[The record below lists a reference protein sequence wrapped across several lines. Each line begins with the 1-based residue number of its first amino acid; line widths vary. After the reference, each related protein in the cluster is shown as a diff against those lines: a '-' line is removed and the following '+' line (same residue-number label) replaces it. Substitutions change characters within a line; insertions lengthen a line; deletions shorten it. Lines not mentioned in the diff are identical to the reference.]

1 MNKIIFS
8 GYDTFHD
15 ADFFI
20 DAPEG
25 YDYYLFLLTRS
36 PGQFWVNGE
45 MRQVPAGYAV
55 LYPPASPVIYGAC
68 GERYGDDWIRFESD
82 ETFVKTFS
90 RISEPFAVSDA
101 AYCHNLVQLLTW
113 ESAMGRYDGAISQ
126 LFHILFYKLEDD
138 LLHHESAVH
147 DQELL
152 NLRKAV
158 MNNPQFDWSIA
169 DMAGQL
175 HLSMGYLQSLYKKK
189 FGVSCMDDV
198 IRCRVRKAKDLLTN
212 TGETIVSIAAQCG
225 YNNAEHFCRQFKNVC
240 GITPGQYRAEQRKRD
255 VR

>member
-126 LFHILFYKLEDD
+126 LFHILFYTDAILIEPSQVALSVPVTVIGCPACPPHSLGKILFHAQTIVIEISD
-138 LLHHESAVH
+138 LAFRKRIPLLCQRQVTLKTFLILLRVEVFF
-147 DQELL
+147 DQ
-152 NLRKAV
+152 
-158 MNNPQFDWSIA
+158 FIA
-169 DMAGQL
+169 DIQL
-175 HLSMGYLQSLYKKK
+175 SARLVIAFRHSFSPRS
-189 FGVSCMDDV
+189 FGCNIS
-198 IRCRVRKAKDLLTN
+198 
-212 TGETIVSIAAQCG
+212 Q
-225 YNNAEHFCRQFKNVC
+225 NVPIC
-240 GITPGQYRAEQRKRD
+240 KPQT
-255 VR
+255 